1 MGTLG
6 IALSGIQSAQ
16 TRIGVSAHNVA
27 NYLTEDF
34 RPQRVVQT
42 AAPSG
47 GTRARVQQSRDPEPV
62 SLEREIVSQI
72 TAKTAYTASVRVF
85 EVGAKLEGALLD
97 IFA

>member
-34 RPQRVVQT
+34 RPQRVIQT
-42 AAPSG
+42 ATPSG
-47 GTRARVQQSRDPEPV
+47 GSRAQVQQSRDPQPV
-62 SLEREIVSQI
+62 RLKREIVNQI
-72 TAKTAYTASVRVF
+72 IAPTAYTASAQVF
-85 EVGAKLEGALLD
+85 AVGAKLEGTLLD